1 MGKSNAYV
9 IPFYKNTIKPM
20 GDVALLGFTDNNIFQ
35 GDLYD
40 LSLNE
45 WQINSDWSLSKK
57 YDTIISTR
65 CPYFAKDPE
74 SFIQKVYDHLN
85 EGGVAYL
92 DWGLGDHWRF
102 DNYKIGWVK
111 DGEHEYAYQKD
122 NYLWSIVWNEKYAK
136 HFHAKDFLHNCKKF
150 GYDDLNEAI
159 SDEVPEVLNSDKL
172 TYWSNISV
180 DMLSLWSDA
189 PQLYIL
195 YKLEK

>member
-1 MGKSNAYV
+1 MGKSNSYV
-9 IPFYKNTIKPM
+9 IPFYKNTIKPE
-20 GDVALLGFTDNNIFQ
+20 GDVALFGFTDNNMFQ

-40 LSLNE
+40 LSLNQ
-45 WQINSDWSLSKK
+45 WQINSDWNLTKK

-65 CPYFAKDPE
+65 CPYFAKDPGV
-74 SFIQKVYDHLN
+74 FIKKVYDHLN

-111 DGEHEYAYQKD
+111 DGEHEYAYQED
-122 NYLWSIVWNEKYAK
+122 NYLWSIVWNEKYAM

-150 GYDDLNEAI
+150 GYDDLNRAI
-159 SDEVPEVLNSDKL
+159 VEEVPEVFNSDQL
-172 TYWSNISV
+172 DYWSSVSV